1 MRKKEIDGNME
12 DQIVNSSE
20 EIGMGLA
27 GIVIACILIIA
38 MIVGIPFLIATQLY
52 R

>member
-12 DQIVNSSE
+12 DQIVDSSE

-27 GIVIACILIIA
+27 GIVIVVILII
-38 MIVGIPFLIATQLY
+38 IVLVGIPFLIAMQF
-52 R
+52 

>member
-1 MRKKEIDGNME
+1 LRKKEIDGNME
-12 DQIVNSSE
+12 DQIVDSSE

-27 GIVIACILIIA
+27 GIAIACILIIA
-38 MIVGIPFLIATQLY
+38 MIVWIPFLIATHLC